1 MSTTPED
8 QDRERFARPLGT
20 GPWIPLAALTGA
32 NVKILYRNRQ
42 VLVFNV
48 LVPLLLIVIFGGLF
62 QGGPPDVDI
71 VAGPQYQAILTR
83 ALPASSF
90 HLHFVSASTA
100 HRQVLS
106 NDAAF
111 ALVVKPGIAPDATVT
126 VVENSSNVSE
136 NGSLTAD
143 AEAAVAALNRA
154 VARQPSPVRLAIA
167 GISAPGGI
175 SSDSLAKN
183 NYIDFLAPGVLA
195 YAVLAGGLSAGL
207 RLVGDREQGTLRR
220 VRATPAPVWVF
231 LAASVASQLVLV
243 AIQIAVLLGV
253 GHLLYGIGMGPRP
266 FSVLLLLLVGSLCF
280 LAGGFLIASLS
291 RREQS
296 AIVMVNLV
304 SLPQLFVA
312 GVFYPLAGAPQWLQ
326 KLSTVMPLTYF
337 SNGLRGLIAEGQTT
351 AQVAPDGYILLG
363 VGLAVLLVAARTFHF
378 EPSRGRG

>member
-1 MSTTPED
+1 MSVVPED
-8 QDRERFARPLGT
+8 PVPQSFARPLGT
-20 GPWIPLAALTGA
+20 GPWIPLLALTLA

-62 QGGPPDVDI
+62 QGGPQDVDI
-71 VAGPQYQAILTR
+71 VASSQYAAVLNR

-90 HLHFVSASTA
+90 HLHFVSAQVA

-106 NDAAF
+106 NNAAF
-111 ALVVKPGIAPDATVT
+111 ALVVKPGVAPTAVVT
-126 VVENSSNVSE
+126 VLENSSNVSE

-143 AEAAVAALNRA
+143 AEAVVAALNRA
-154 VARQPSPVRLAIA
+154 VVRRAAPVRLAVE
-167 GISAPGGI
+167 GITAPGGI
-175 SSDSLAKN
+175 STDSLAKT

-195 YAVLAGGLSAGL
+195 YAVLGGGLSAGL

-220 VRATPAPVWVF
+220 IRATPAPVWVF
-231 LAASVASQLVLV
+231 LSASVFSQLVLV

-253 GHLLYGIGMGPRP
+253 GHLLYGIGLGPRP

-280 LAGGFLIASLS
+280 LAGGFLIAALS

-296 AIVMVNLV
+296 AVVMLNLV

-326 KLSTVMPLTYF
+326 KLSIVMPLTYF
-337 SNGLRGLIAEGQTT
+337 SDGLRGLIAEGQTT
-351 AQVAPDGYILLG
+351 VQVAPDIYILVG
-363 VGLAVLLVAARTFHF
+363 VGLAVLLAAVRTFRF
-378 EPSRGRG
+378 EPSRGGG